1 MKPESPLRQTLPV
14 AAFLVL
20 IAGCAG
26 GGSPPLTS
34 EPGPAPA
41 PRESGAPPDKAAQS
55 PPSSTTAPAARE
67 ASAPAAREGGAAP
80 ADEENGQGTDAQAL
94 IARSEDEYARGVEAY
109 RSEDVEEAMR
119 LFDSAVQRLLQAPA
133 EVREQPAVSAAL
145 QELVDNI
152 HALEVDAYEERGRH
166 EATPVEELK
175 KIEAFLTPEDAE
187 RQRRQVEEELPKV
200 EADLP
205 IVVNEQ
211 VLALI
216 EAYQTT
222 FREPYQAGM
231 RRSGRYLAMMR
242 RVFEEEGLPQ
252 DLAYMAQVESTFKVT
267 AYSRARA
274 RGLWQFIASTGRMYG
289 LRSSHWVDERSD
301 PEKATRAAARHLRD
315 LYRNLGDWYLA
326 MAAYNAGEGKISRVM
341 RTLKTRDFW
350 RMNKSRLLRRETRNY
365 VPAILASILI
375 FKDPKRYG
383 FEVEVDPELRYETAE
398 VDSATEFKVI
408 AQCAGVSVDE
418 VAALNPELRRQITP
432 PDEPTYTVK
441 LPVGTSERFAQ
452 AFAQVPREQR
462 LTYTEHRVRQ
472 GETLA
477 TIVSVIESANGVRN
491 RHRISV
497 GQVLTIPV
505 GAAGE
510 VYSAPRDDDGEA
522 RGGHERGER
531 IVHRV
536 RRGETLYRIARLYR
550 TTVDS
555 IRRWNSLGSSSLL
568 RPGRRLV
575 VYYRTRYGQE
585 RMETVHPSNGGAPP
599 PVGDGGAI
607 LHQVRRGET
616 LYAIARRYQITVESL
631 CELNNLSISDVL
643 RPGTLLSIS
652 AR

>member
-1 MKPESPLRQTLPV
+1 V
-14 AAFLVL
+14 
-20 IAGCAG
+20 
-26 GGSPPLTS
+26 
-34 EPGPAPA
+34 
-41 PRESGAPPDKAAQS
+41 PRASGAPPDKAAQS
-55 PPSSTTAPAARE
+55 PPSSMTAPAARE
-67 ASAPAAREGGAAP
+67 ASVPAAREGEPGA
-80 ADEENGQGTDAQAL
+80 ADEENSQGTDAQAL

-109 RSEDVEEAMR
+109 RSENVEEAMR

-152 HALEVDAYEERGRH
+152 HALEIDAYEERGRH
-166 EATPVEELK
+166 EETPVEELK

-222 FREPYQAGM
+222 FREPYQAGI

-274 RGLWQFIASTGRMYG
+274 RGLWQFIASTGRIYG
-289 LRSSHWVDERSD
+289 LRSSHWLDERSD
-301 PEKATRAAARHLRD
+301 PEKATRAAARHLHD
-315 LYRNLGDWYLA
+315 LYRRLGDWYLA

-350 RMNKSRLLRRETRNY
+350 RMSKSRLLRRETRNY

-383 FEVEVDPELRYETAE
+383 FEVEVDPELRYETAA
-398 VDSATEFKVI
+398 VDSATELRVI
-408 AQCAGVSVDE
+408 AECAGVSVDE

-441 LPVGTSERFAQ
+441 LPAGTSERFAQ
-452 AFAQVPREQR
+452 VFAQVPREQR

-472 GETLA
+472 GESLA
-477 TIVSVIESANGVRN
+477 NIATRYRTSVGAIQQANGIRD
-491 RHRISV
+491 RHRISA

-510 VYSAPRDDDGEA
+510 VYSAPRDDDGEPSA
-522 RGGHERGER
+522 GHERGER
-531 IVHRV
+531 VVHRV
-536 RRGETLYRIARLYR
+536 RRGETLYHIARLYH

-575 VYYRTRYGQE
+575 VYYRTRFGQE
-585 RMETVHPSNGGAPP
+585 PQQTAQPPSRNGPP
-599 PVGDGGAI
+599 PVGDGGAV
-607 LHQVRRGET
+607 LHRVQRGET

-631 CELNNLSISDVL
+631 CQWNNLSISDVL